1 MELRSGTKINSGFAS
16 AEEAR
21 AACMGQAKTQLADQH
36 LPAFAAAV
44 HGVLC
49 RWTALRL
56 AVENEWG
63 GEGSLELARELEE
76 SIVGWFRQKGVRCW
90 QMPALLGY

>member
-1 MELRSGTKINSGFAS
+1 MELRSGTKINAGFAS
-16 AEEAR
+16 AEAAR
-21 AACMGQAKTQLADQH
+21 AACMGQARTQLADQH
-36 LPAFAAAV
+36 LPAFMAAV

-63 GEGSLELARELEE
+63 GERSLELARELEE
-76 SIVGWFRQKGVRCW
+76 SVIGWFRQKGVRVMWHFCHFR
-90 QMPALLGY
+90 